1 MPQLS
6 KDRLHG
12 TLDTLVLKT
21 LAWGPRHGYAIA
33 RWLEGMGAE
42 VLKIEE
48 GSLYPALYRLERRGW
63 IEAEWGLS
71 ETRRKVKLYRLTD
84 AGRPRR
90 RPRAVRRPGAHR
102 RVVRDD
108 RRDARPRAA
117 PRARDRRA
125 AAGRPHR
132 RPAA

>member
-1 MPQLS
+1 MADLELLQ
-6 KDRLHG
+6 G

-33 RWLEGMGAE
+33 RWLEGMGSD

-84 AGRPRR
+84 AGRERL
-90 RPRAVRRPGAHR
+90 AVETAQWSRFA
-102 RVVRDD
+102 
-108 RRDARPRAA
+108 DAVGRILDA
-117 PRARDRRA
+117 PVE
-125 AAGRPHR
+125 
-132 RPAA
+132 PA